1 MIIRDYRETTLKKD
15 VPIVVQEDKKEV
27 IDYLTRFDEFHL
39 GERSRKTLEDYFRYL
54 SRKDKIERKLSYNF
68 MIHCDDITRA
78 KKFVTAL
85 SETVNAICKKTDSA
99 TILSEVEFLDKPS
112 TAFSVMEQ
120 SSIFA
125 ICGCLSQ
132 EEFAPQVGGSRADEL
147 KRDRNSAWNQY
158 VQMCDKTQNTCKIIV
173 ASEHILRERFRNNE
187 HLYFRIFRNH
197 IYIEGMSVDEI
208 YELTLSAIKQ
218 SGLSCSKDFEKQ
230 LEKYVQVVYPKADL
244 KNKLFVDDLLERILT
259 RFYGQAEN
267 IEELTAEFVPFYK
280 IDRNYEEIL
289 TAMDELVGLEKVK
302 ETFLE
307 IPYMLQETAKGVV
320 PSLHMAF
327 IGNPGTGK
335 TTVAQLAAD
344 LLYSMGV
351 IQRNKVVSVSA
362 LDLIGQYVGETPRL
376 TKSYCRQAYGGV
388 LFIDEAYLISQSKN
402 GSNNDQI
409 KQECIGT
416 LLQEMEN
423 NRDRLIVIFAGY
435 SKEMDAF
442 LHESN
447 SGLGSR
453 LYKIVEFEDYSD
465 DELME
470 IFERMCKK
478 DGYQITMQAK
488 EKVRLKLTAL
498 RYSRDFGNARTVR
511 NVYLEAKK
519 EYRRLKDNDNRML
532 DEQHIILDTDLRDY
546 STVKNELD
554 EMIGLEKAKSEVSRA
569 IETCRFSKE
578 AGIDIPISKHMLF
591 LGNAGTGK
599 STVAKLFCQMLFS
612 IGASKSPNCE
622 SIAAGDLLGRRN
634 PVESLQEYC
643 TRASGGV
650 LFIDEAYAI
659 RSDARYCSSCISVL
673 LDVMEEEREN
683 ITIILAGYE
692 DEMKSFL
699 EENQGLKSRFPVTVR
714 FEDYT
719 IDQLIEIF
727 VSLCSKY
734 GFAISRNGLEKFKA
748 VIIDEKSAEDFGNA
762 RTVRNIFE
770 QTYRLH
776 AENYMKEPKE
786 EKKLV
791 FDENDIVRLTEN
803 NKKKN
808 PIGFMK

>member
-1 MIIRDYRETTLKKD
+1 MIIRDYRETTLISDDPKRVSDNKRA
-15 VPIVVQEDKKEV
+15 V
-27 IDYLTRFDEFHL
+27 IDYMSKFEKFHL
-39 GERSRKTLEDYFRYL
+39 DENSRKLLTDYFRYL
-54 SRKDKIERKLSYNF
+54 SRREKIKRKLSYNF
-68 MIHCDDITRA
+68 MVHCDDDACA
-78 KKFVTAL
+78 KKFVTTL
-85 SETVNAICKKTDSA
+85 SEIVNTICKTNNNI
-99 TILSEVEFLDKPS
+99 TILSEMEFLNKAPN
-112 TAFSVMEQ
+112 AFKEMQQQGV
-120 SSIFA
+120 FA
-125 ICGCLSQ
+125 VYGCLSQ
-132 EEFAPQVGGSRADEL
+132 KEFELQLGENKIAEL
-147 KRDRNSAWNQY
+147 KRVQNIRWKQY
-158 VQMCDKTQNTCKIIV
+158 IQICEKTKETCKIIV
-173 ASEHILRERFRNNE
+173 ASEDVLRERFRSNE
-187 HLYFRIFRNH
+187 HLYFRVFRNH
-197 IYIEGMSVDEI
+197 IYIGGMSTDEI
-208 YELTLSAIKQ
+208 YEETLAGLKQ
-218 SGLSCSKDFEKQ
+218 NGTVCNAEFKNQ
-230 LEKYVQVVYPKADL
+230 LKKYIQVVYPKADL
-244 KNKLFVDDLLERILT
+244 KNKAFIDDLIERILT
-259 RFYGQAEN
+259 KFYGEAQN
-267 IEELTAEFVPFYK
+267 VEEITAEFVPYYK
-280 IDRNYEEIL
+280 VDKNYEDIL
-289 TAMDELVGLEKVK
+289 KAMDELVGLEKVK

-307 IPYMLQETAKGVV
+307 IPYMLQESPKGMV

-327 IGNPGTGK
+327 VGNSGTGK

-351 IQRNKVVSVSA
+351 IQRNKVVSISA
-362 LDLIGQYVGETPRL
+362 LDMIGKYVGETSRL
-376 TKSYCRQAYGGV
+376 TKDYCKQAYGGI
-388 LFIDEAYLISQSKN
+388 LFIDEAYLLAQSKN

-416 LLQEMEN
+416 LIQEMEN

-435 SKEMDAF
+435 SKEMDVF

-478 DGYQITMQAK
+478 DNYQITIKAK

-519 EYRRLKDNDNRML
+519 EYRRMKDTDSKIFEER
-532 DEQHIILDTDLRDY
+532 HIILDTNLRDY
-546 STVKNELD
+546 STVKGELD
-554 EMIGLEKAKSEVSRA
+554 EMIGLEKAKLEISRT

-578 AGIDIPISKHMLF
+578 AGIDVPISKHMLF

-634 PVESLQEYC
+634 PVEALKEYC
-643 TRASGGV
+643 TKASGGV
-650 LFIDEAYAI
+650 LFIDEAYALK
-659 RSDARYCSSCISVL
+659 SDARYCSSCISIL

-692 DEMKSFL
+692 EEMKKFL
-699 EENQGLKSRFPVTVR
+699 NENQGLRSRFPVTVR
-714 FEDYT
+714 FEDYS

-727 VSLCSKY
+727 ITLCSKY
-734 GFAISRNGLEKFKA
+734 GFSISRNGLEKFKS
-748 VIIDEKSAEDFGNA
+748 VINDEKNMDNFGNA

-770 QTYRLH
+770 QTFRLH
-776 AENYMKEPKE
+776 AENYMKLPNKE
-786 EKKLV
+786 KRFV
-791 FDENDIVRLTEN
+791 FDENDIACLNVNN
-803 NKKKN
+803 NKISTDFTK
-808 PIGFMK
+808 